1 MFFNV
6 TLHRGGNRLMLMDS
20 DALPTLQKKIKLG
33 GADPIEEI
41 SISDLPSPTGLGPL
55 SVSD

>member
-1 MFFNV
+1 
-6 TLHRGGNRLMLMDS
+6 MLMDS
-20 DALPTLQKKIKLG
+20 DTLPTLQKKIKL